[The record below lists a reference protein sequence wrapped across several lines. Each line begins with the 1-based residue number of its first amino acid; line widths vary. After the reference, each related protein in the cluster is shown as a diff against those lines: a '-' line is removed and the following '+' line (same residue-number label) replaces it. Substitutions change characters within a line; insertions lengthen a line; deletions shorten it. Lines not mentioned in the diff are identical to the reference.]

1 MASCAVSSKR
11 FKCTTWRQR
20 TSWHEAD
27 HNMVICQHW
36 QLKGLVHPNM
46 KIAPW
51 FTHPQVILGV
61 YDILI
66 LDEYNQ
72 SYIKKK
78 CPGSSKLYNG
88 SLCFEFIKVH
98 PSMI

>member
-36 QLKGLVHPNM
+36 QLKGL
-46 KIAPW
+46 
-51 FTHPQVILGV
+51 
-61 YDILI
+61 
-66 LDEYNQ
+66 
-72 SYIKKK
+72 
-78 CPGSSKLYNG
+78 
-88 SLCFEFIKVH
+88 
-98 PSMI
+98 